1 MAVEQKDSEVTEKRT
16 AMGKKTPRGAE
27 PRGAR
32 PKASRLA
39 CRKRRGARHV
49 RDPRERDGRDGVR
62 ENNRSASGNEA
73 ERDERT

>member
-1 MAVEQKDSEVTEKRT
+1 MAVEQKHSEVTEKRT

-39 CRKRRGARHV
+39 CRKSRGAQHM
-49 RDPRERDGRDGVR
+49 RDPGERDGRDGVTG
-62 ENNRSASGNEA
+62 NNRSASGNEA
-73 ERDERT
+73 ERDEST

>member
-49 RDPRERDGRDGVR
+49 RDPGKKDGRDGVG
-62 ENNRSASGNEA
+62 ENDRSASGNEP